1 MAGLVGAKAGD
12 LDVVAEQIRKL
23 GDGVDFAGEELFL
36 IIETRPPSEVG
47 ADFEVFAEA
56 VPHHVRRVDAL
67 GGIFVMGTPGGVDV
81 VIARPPAHQ
90 RRVDPALHLKRL
102 GDVRGA
108 NGEGAGLRDRLGA
121 SIIANGVGAARQFHV
136 FAVGAVDLRV
146 KMKVRRKPLGLR
158 RIDAAQLVAKFKTSR
173 GRLAVFVEHLERDLA
188 GRLAVEQ
195 QIDLVAKAE
204 VLRPLANV
212 EAELG
217 VALAGVAAVKL
228 DDAIFE
234 CQTAERLGERLR
246 VVHGQAKPAV
256 ADLILRRA
264 GVGEGVRAAGTKLGG
279 DTGLVVY
286 LDEKTA
292 PTLFNQLEL
301 GRTGFHLHAR
311 LRVDVDAE
319 QALGIKDLL
328 NSSDGIGVVRLTKRL
343 VEAPLGLGGERF
355 AEIILGLNE
364 SLNLRLERLK
374 IHIMDF
380 RK

>member
-1 MAGLVGAKAGD
+1 
-12 LDVVAEQIRKL
+12 
-23 GDGVDFAGEELFL
+23 
-36 IIETRPPSEVG
+36 
-47 ADFEVFAEA
+47 
-56 VPHHVRRVDAL
+56 
-67 GGIFVMGTPGGVDV
+67 
-81 VIARPPAHQ
+81 
-90 RRVDPALHLKRL
+90 
-102 GDVRGA
+102 
-108 NGEGAGLRDRLGA
+108 
-121 SIIANGVGAARQFHV
+121 
-136 FAVGAVDLRV
+136 
-146 KMKVRRKPLGLR
+146 
-158 RIDAAQLVAKFKTSR
+158 
-173 GRLAVFVEHLERDLA
+173 
-188 GRLAVEQ
+188 
-195 QIDLVAKAE
+195 
-204 VLRPLANV
+204 LANV

-217 VALAGVAAVKL
+217 VALASVAAVKL
-228 DDAIFE
+228 DDAIFQR
-234 CQTAERLGERLR
+234 QTAERLGKRLR

-328 NSSDGIGVVRLTKRL
+328 NSSDGISVVRLAKRL

-364 SLNLRLERLK
+364 SVNLRFKRLK
-374 IHIMDF
+374 IHIAD
-380 RK
+380 RGK